1 VLVSRASRT
10 CKHNDIVVRAL
21 DARGLNNAQTT
32 CVQLSLEF
40 LGAVLVEVVHGIVA
54 MTVAP
59 RWRCDED
66 RASGYD
72 DAANL
77 RERTHWISKVLD
89 DVEQEGAAR
98 GMRGKRQL
106 FRRSMH
112 ARHEIREAFSG
123 HPCVG
128 DRDRFGL
135 WFHRR
140 NAELVACE

>member
-1 VLVSRASRT
+1 
-10 CKHNDIVVRAL
+10 
-21 DARGLNNAQTT
+21 
-32 CVQLSLEF
+32 
-40 LGAVLVEVVHGIVA
+40 

-59 RWRCDED
+59 CWRCDQD
-66 RASGYD
+66 RASGHD

-77 RERTHWISKVLD
+77 CECTYRISKMLD
-89 DVEQEGAAR
+89 DVEKKCAAR
-98 GMRGKRQL
+98 GMRGKRKL